1 MSTKIFNQKGFSALE
16 TILIA
21 VVLAGIVGAGVYVWT
36 SRQEAK
42 TEAATVEVKKAT
54 FDLDKAEKNINDFY
68 ADYFK
73 AFGDNDSV
81 AVDRAKAAVKQY
93 STAEFY
99 NKYLEPNGYDI
110 VLCSQNSWKT
120 IDIVSVKQNGE
131 GAEADV
137 DIKFDENTQSI
148 KVEIDKNYKISNV
161 VCPTN

>member
-1 MSTKIFNQKGFSALE
+1 MSTKIFNQKGFTALE

-42 TEAATVEVKKAT
+42 TETANVEVKKT
-54 FDLDKAEKNINDFY
+54 EYSVDKAEKNINDFY

-73 AFGDNDSV
+73 AFENNDTV
-81 AVDRAKAAVKQY
+81 ALDQARATVKKY
-93 STAEFY
+93 STPEFY

-110 VLCSQNSWKT
+110 VLCSQNSWKS
-120 IDIVSVKQNGE
+120 IEIVSVKKKGE

-137 DIKFDENTQSI
+137 DIKFDENTQSV
-148 KVEIDKNYKISNV
+148 KVDVDKNYKISGV
-161 VCPTN
+161 VCPTP